1 MLKRYLLA
9 PGPTPVPPEVLQSMA
24 MPILHHRA
32 PDFIPIIESAL
43 KGLKWLYQT
52 ENDVLILTSTGTGG
66 MVAAVNNF
74 LNPGEKALVV
84 NGGKFGERWTKICKS
99 YGVAVEE
106 IAVEWGYTVKPALV
120 AEALKKDPSIKAVF
134 IQASE
139 TSTGVLHPIREV
151 AGAVRSSGTD
161 ALFIVDAISGLVAHD
176 LRTDE
181 WGIDVMV
188 AGAQKGLMLPPGLA
202 FISVSERAWKK
213 AEGVKTPHFYFDL
226 LKERGKQANNQT
238 LFTSA
243 VSLIVGL
250 EAALKML
257 RSEGLQNVFA
267 RHARLAEATREA
279 VRAHGLELYPKEN
292 PGNALTAV
300 MMPEGI
306 DGQEVY
312 KLMRQDY
319 GITGAGG
326 QDKLK
331 GKIFRIAHLG
341 YADTFDVI
349 TAIAGLEMVL
359 KKLGYDKKPLGTG
372 VARAQ
377 ELLMVR

>member
-24 MPILHHRA
+24 LPILHHRA

-52 ENDVLILTSTGTGG
+52 KNDVLILTSTGTGG

-74 LNPGEKALVV
+74 LNPGEKALVI
-84 NGGKFGERWTKICKS
+84 NGGKFGERWTKICQS
-99 YGVAVEE
+99 YGVEVQE
-106 IAVEWGYTVKPALV
+106 IEVEWGYTVKPGQV
-120 AEALKKDPSIKAVF
+120 ADALKADPSIKAVL

-139 TSTGVLHPIREV
+139 TSTGVLHPIAEV
-151 AGAVRSSGTD
+151 GKAIKGSGSD

-176 LRTDE
+176 IRSDE

-202 FISVSERAWKK
+202 FISVSERAWKR
-213 AEGVKTPHFYFDL
+213 AASVKTPHFYFDL
-226 LKERGKQANNQT
+226 LKERGKQASNQT

-250 EAALKML
+250 EKALNML
-257 RSEGLQNVFA
+257 QDEGLENVFA
-267 RHARLAEATREA
+267 RHARLAHATREA
-279 VRAHGLELYPKEN
+279 VKAHGLALFPKEN
-292 PGNALTAV
+292 PGNALTAI

-306 DGQEVY
+306 DGTEVY
-312 KLMRQDY
+312 KLMREDY

-359 KKLGYDKKPLGTG
+359 NKLGYSKALGSG
-372 VARAQ
+372 VAKAQ
-377 ELLMVR
+377 ELLMVK